1 MRLSA
6 VSPRFVT
13 LFTLYITMAG
23 GSYALYHLV
32 LPIRVFHHLF
42 MSVFLAWW
50 FLRRGLPASP
60 FTLPLLIMSGW
71 VSISVAFA
79 IDQRMAIE
87 FAWHWVVN
95 IALVFVLIDWARQGQ
110 LPAVY
115 RGLFWGAAFLA
126 TTMVFQGL
134 IAPQYRAAGAFV
146 IVNLAGAYL
155 ASLFMPMWFGKL
167 YARNSTLVIWL
178 LMLTSA
184 LFYNESRGAWLTV
197 IISGAICAGLR
208 WPGFRAWLLPLG
220 VLGVAVTVS
229 SLHNSGRLAGD
240 ELRLHLWSTA
250 AQLVQQRPLTGV
262 GPGLFAQAYYQL
274 DTTPYEERMT
284 GAHNYYLNLVAEL
297 GLPALLIGAWLL
309 WSLWRTL
316 PPALSNQQLAALGG
330 LGGILAHMLV
340 DNYPVTAYAFVVA
353 VFAVTIWGEARPPVL
368 KPQQLY
374 HGNLGYLVFFVA
386 LGWWLLLVDL
396 AHWRFEQSWR
406 GYGVPAAQ
414 EAARLDPLLELYQL
428 NVARL
433 AGEDVQATVGDEVNL
448 EEWAITNYGRLWA
461 EIRPDMKIPKQDVMS
476 SNLITR

>member
-1 MRLSA
+1 MNLSA
-6 VSPRFVT
+6 IRPRFVT

-32 LPIRVFHHLF
+32 LPVRVFHHLF
-42 MSVFLAWW
+42 MTLFLVWW

-60 FTLPLLIMSGW
+60 FTFPLLIMTGW

-126 TTMVFQGL
+126 STMVYQGL
-134 IAPQYRAAGAFV
+134 TAPQYRAAGAFV

-155 ASLFMPMWFGKL
+155 AALFMPMWFGKL
-167 YARNSTLVIWL
+167 YARNWTLVIWL
-178 LMLTSA
+178 LALTSA
-184 LFYNESRGAWLTV
+184 LLFNQSRGAWLAV

-208 WPGFRAWLLPLG
+208 WPGFRAWMLPVG
-220 VLGVAVTVS
+220 VLGIAVIVS
-229 SLHNSGRLAGD
+229 SLHSTGRLAGD
-240 ELRLHLWSTA
+240 ELRLHLWSA
-250 AQLVQQRPLTGV
+250 AGELIQQRPLTGV
-262 GPGLFAQAYYQL
+262 GPGLFAQGYYQL
-274 DTTPYEERMT
+274 DTALYDARMT
-284 GAHNYYLNLVAEL
+284 GPHNYYLSVASEL

-316 PPALSNQQLAALGG
+316 PHSLTNQQLAALGG

-353 VFAVTIWGEARPPVL
+353 VFAVTVWGEVRPPVL

-374 HGNLGYLVFFVA
+374 HGNVGYLVFFATV
-386 LGWWLLLVDL
+386 GWWFLLVDF
-396 AHWRFEQSWR
+396 AQWRFEQSWR
-406 GYGVPAAQ
+406 GYGLPAAQ
-414 EAARLDPLLELYQL
+414 QAARLDPLVDLYQL

-433 AGEDVQATVGDEVNL
+433 AGEDVQATVGAEVNL
-448 EEWAITNYGRLWA
+448 EEWAMTNYGRLW
-461 EIRPDMKIPKQDVMS
+461 R
-476 SNLITR
+476 